1 MAGWS
6 IQIAIY
12 EKELASQLEG
22 GETTG
27 ETGEVRC
34 IHGGLKGR
42 RGEKGTNKGT
52 KGDNLPNLT
61 VI

>member
-52 KGDNLPNLT
+52 KGD
-61 VI
+61 

>member
-22 GETTG
+22 GRRQARQARQG
-27 ETGEVRC
+27 AC
-34 IHGGLKGR
+34 MGGGRGR
-42 RGEKGTNKGT
+42 RGVGDYKGTIPY
-52 KGDNLPNLT
+52 LP
-61 VI
+61 